1 MSAYSFGVTPITCH
15 AWNGKGDEIAISK
28 NDHNIEIY
36 KKTSGDYNQT
46 ATLSE
51 HGQRVTGI
59 DWEPQHNRIV
69 TSGADRNAY
78 VWEFQGGAWK
88 PCLVILRINRAASCV
103 KWSPNGDKFAV
114 GSGSR
119 LVSICYFEEENHW
132 WVSKHIKKPIRSTVT
147 CLDWHP
153 NNVLIA
159 AGSSDFKARI
169 FSAYIKEIENKPT
182 STCWGAKMPFANCMF
197 EVSNGGGGWVQDVS
211 FSASGELLA
220 FVGHDSSISV
230 VNGVNNQQLAVLKG
244 AFLPMLSLTWIGPH
258 SIVAAGHDC
267 VPKLFRYSDDGNVTF
282 VSDLDIAQEKET
294 GTMSAMNRFRNLDK
308 KASADSSTELKTKHQ
323 NTITQVSIYSGTK
336 DNCSKFCTT
345 GKDGQMIIWD
355 VKSLESSISGLKI
368 S

>member
-1 MSAYSFGVTPITCH
+1 MSAYSFGVAPITCH
-15 AWNGKGDEIAISK
+15 AWNGKGTEIALSK
-28 NDHNIEIY
+28 NDQDIEIY
-36 KKTSGDYNQT
+36 KKTPSGYEQT

-78 VWEFQGGAWK
+78 VWEFQGGEWK
-88 PCLVILRINRAASCV
+88 PCLVILRINRAATCV

-119 LVSICYFEEENHW
+119 LISICYFEEENHW

-169 FSAYIKEIENKPT
+169 FSAYIKEIESKPT
-182 STCWGAKMPFANCMF
+182 ATCWGAKMPFANLMF

-211 FSASGELLA
+211 FSANGELLA

-230 VNGVNNQQLAVLKG
+230 VNGANQQQLAVLKG
-244 AFLPMLSLTWIGPH
+244 AFLPMMSLTWIGPH
-258 SIVAAGHDC
+258 SIVAVGHDC
-267 VPKLFRYSDDGNVTF
+267 LPKLFRYSDDGNVTF
-282 VSDLDIAQEKET
+282 VSDLDVQKEKEA
-294 GTMSAMNRFRNLDK
+294 GTMSAMNRFRDLDK
-308 KASADSSTELKTKHQ
+308 KGTANSSTDLKTKHQ
-323 NTITQVSIYSGTK
+323 NTITQVAIYSGTK
-336 DNCSKFCTT
+336 GNCSKFTTT
-345 GKDGQMIIWD
+345 GKDGQMITWD
-355 VKSLESSISGLKI
+355 VKSLESSVAGLRIS
-368 S
+368 